1 MLDKIHMSCH
11 EIGLICERK
20 DHKNPSWI
28 ERHTKPPPPSLPIVG
43 YWNFQFS
50 QWAGHSPS
58 LQVEQKITSKG
69 HSFVNFY
76 SNFF

>member
-43 YWNFQFS
+43 YWNF
-50 QWAGHSPS
+50 HSGPAIVHPYK
-58 LQVEQKITSKG
+58 LNKK
-69 HSFVNFY
+69 
-76 SNFF
+76 